1 MAKIRRII
9 VGIVSVIYL
18 ILFFMK
24 SDILTKVLTP
34 LLFIILANQ
43 AIDEWINYKETKRKI
58 HLLIPISS
66 LLLVIYAVSNL
77 IYVALGSMI

>member
-1 MAKIRRII
+1 MTKIRHII

-24 SDILTKVLTP
+24 SDVLTKVLTP

-43 AIDEWINYKETKRKI
+43 AIDEWINYKETVFVK
-58 HLLIPISS
+58 
-66 LLLVIYAVSNL
+66 
-77 IYVALGSMI
+77 

>member
-24 SDILTKVLTP
+24 SHILTKVLTP

-58 HLLIPISS
+58 HLLIPISL
-66 LLLVIYAVSNL
+66 LLLVIYAVLNL
-77 IYVALGSMI
+77 IYVALG

>member
-24 SDILTKVLTP
+24 SDILTKVFTP

-77 IYVALGSMI
+77 IYVALG